1 MGMRKRARVF
11 REIGVV
17 AELEKLNK
25 KADVIIGIMQTPR
38 NMVVKTMEIV
48 GNGVSIIGILA
59 IVELI
64 RNWII
69 GG

>member
-1 MGMRKRARVF
+1 MSKRARVF
-11 REIGVV
+11 RKIGVV

-25 KADVIIGIMQTPR
+25 KADVIIGIMQTPE
-38 NMVVKTMEIV
+38 NKVLKLMEIV

-64 RNWII
+64 RNWIV

>member
-1 MGMRKRARVF
+1 MRKRARVF

>member
-1 MGMRKRARVF
+1 MEQV
-11 REIGVV
+11 I

-25 KADVIIGIMQTPR
+25 KADVIIGIMQTPD
-38 NMVVKTMEIV
+38 NKFLKLMEIIGNAV
-48 GNGVSIIGILA
+48 GIIGILA